1 MFARKATMGRLL
13 ISLLLRHD
21 DHYFSSGGHLQSF
34 QKSMNRSG
42 AIWWLDYP
50 CLGEAGCQPR
60 GARWDNDGGGNE
72 SAPAPESSTAP
83 STSAAA
89 APAAWRSSPPCGP
102 RHRSAGWSPAV
113 HRRVDFIMIRYFV
126 SLMCQPG
133 VLCSTKFGGGGSV
146 CVSAALVSRHS
157 PRRWCSHPLRVP
169 TWSSQLINPPS
180 R

>member
-72 SAPAPESSTAP
+72 SAPAPESARRLLRAP
-83 STSAAA
+83 
-89 APAAWRSSPPCGP
+89 PQPLQLGEVR
-102 RHRSAGWSPAV
+102 RHADLVTDQPVG
-113 HRRVDFIMIRYFV
+113 RRRFIV
-126 SLMCQPG
+126 E
-133 VLCSTKFGGGGSV
+133 
-146 CVSAALVSRHS
+146 
-157 PRRWCSHPLRVP
+157 
-169 TWSSQLINPPS
+169 LILL
-180 R
+180 